1 MRSFTRSKT
10 GWSKE
15 KNKKL
20 ELKEF
25 RNIQLSWPGLSP
37 AWVNSKRYL
46 IGQSQLMSK
55 KQVTQWTVHTL
66 KFDLRVTHTFR
77 APWHSGRRTRP
88 DCDAKV
94 PGICRRLSTASFT
107 VVSAVCVWPFSNLH
121 NWPHKF
127 AWWGPQI
134 CMVRSTNLKSESANI
149 PTCSRRCSREPLRC
163 VCRTIQ
169 LALLKSRVGNLETP
183 SDWSE
188 PIYVEKAKYTLMW
201 RELIMFSTEL
211 EPTVTAFGLRDRRLI
226 GFLSTRTLTTSY

>member
-1 MRSFTRSKT
+1 
-10 GWSKE
+10 
-15 KNKKL
+15 
-20 ELKEF
+20 
-25 RNIQLSWPGLSP
+25 
-37 AWVNSKRYL
+37 
-46 IGQSQLMSK
+46 MSK

-134 CMVRSTNLKSESANI
+134 WSQSLQTSRPVVGDARANPCGVCAGLSSSRCLRAVWATSKRHLIGQSQFMSKKQNTHWCDVNLL
-149 PTCSRRCSREPLRC
+149 CSRRNSNPQWQPLASETGAWLDFYPRGPSRQVINWKYSFGTVC
-163 VCRTIQ
+163 VCVRVWERERQRERQRHAFAAPFPASHKAGSSQ
-169 LALLKSRVGNLETP
+169 L
-183 SDWSE
+183 
-188 PIYVEKAKYTLMW
+188 
-201 RELIMFSTEL
+201 
-211 EPTVTAFGLRDRRLI
+211 
-226 GFLSTRTLTTSY
+226 